1 VTDPA
6 PSRPGDRIDEVELR
20 SLSTGY
26 AAAVDRCDG
35 AMLAALFV
43 PDGVLMVPDYPDDLR
58 PVIARRGHD
67 ALRRLPEGLRRYQ
80 RTFHQLSNHHY
91 EVVGDRASGQVA
103 CVAHH
108 VTGDGGVTGDR
119 PAGDRPAGTDS
130 VWFIRYRDDY
140 ARTAAGWRIERRE
153 LHLQW
158 VEEHPVAVLGA
169 APTGRGAG

>member
-1 VTDPA
+1 MTDSA
-6 PSRPGDRIDEVELR
+6 PSRPGDRIDEAELR

-35 AMLAALFV
+35 TMLAALFV

-67 ALRRLPEGLRRYQ
+67 ALRRLPDGLRRYQ
-80 RTFHQLSNHHY
+80 RTFHQVSNHRY
-91 EVVGDRASGQVA
+91 VVAGGQASGQVA

-108 VTGDGGVTGDR
+108 VTGGEGAVGDG
-119 PAGDRPAGTDS
+119 PAGTDS

-158 VEEHPVAVLGA
+158 VEEHPVAVMGA
-169 APTGRGAG
+169 TPTDREAD